1 MGRTSVFS
9 RWGIV
14 TMTSDV
20 NDKMPQHWKWD
31 KFAWKDLI
39 SNWKLYR
46 VQLQSNGIWVPENI
60 IACPIQNADS
70 QHKVSGFILFLCN
83 YYLFYFA
90 FFTTVFWYIAQAVS
104 LSLTFLCV

>member
-46 VQLQSNGIWVPENI
+46 VQLQSNGGMSAWEYYSLPYPECIWPT
-60 IACPIQNADS
+60 
-70 QHKVSGFILFLCN
+70 HKVSGFILFLCN
-83 YYLFYFA
+83 YYLFYF
-90 FFTTVFWYIAQAVS
+90 VFWHIAQAVS

>member
-46 VQLQSNGIWVPENI
+46 VQLQSNGVWVPENI
-60 IACPIQNADS
+60 IACPIQNAYG
-70 QHKVSGFILFLCN
+70 QHTKFLALFFFYVIITYFILRSLQLCSD
-83 YYLFYFA
+83 
-90 FFTTVFWYIAQAVS
+90 T
-104 LSLTFLCV
+104 